1 MFPIGAS
8 MPTRAPAP
16 SVDVSATK
24 EAFRLGSGSS
34 SSALTVTHHLLESNE
49 LTVDQVAGDVGFATG
64 AALRRHFATELGVGW
79 DQVGAVE
86 LNKAFAA
93 QSLACINA
101 WGIGLADSGNER
113 ATAQSRGFG
122 PCQSDSH
129 PEQNGGWFQ
138 PHWRVDTGRS
148 KL

>member
-1 MFPIGAS
+1 M
-8 MPTRAPAP
+8 
-16 SVDVSATK
+16 
-24 EAFRLGSGSS
+24 
-34 SSALTVTHHLLESNE
+34 
-49 LTVDQVAGDVGFATG
+49 
-64 AALRRHFATELGVGW
+64 
-79 DQVGAVE
+79 GAVE

-122 PCQSDSH
+122 LCQSGSH
-129 PEQNGGWFQ
+129 AEQNGGWFQ